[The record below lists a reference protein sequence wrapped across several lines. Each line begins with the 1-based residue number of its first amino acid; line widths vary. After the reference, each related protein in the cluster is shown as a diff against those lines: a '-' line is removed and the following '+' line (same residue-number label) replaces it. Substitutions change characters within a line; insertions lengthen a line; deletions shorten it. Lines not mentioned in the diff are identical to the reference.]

1 MRAFTDMP
9 CGAHTSTK
17 SMSFNVSPTF
27 FRAPVIAGTGPG
39 AKRCFRV
46 EIFFQISA
54 RVWTD

>member
-39 AKRCFRV
+39 AKRCEMVF
-46 EIFFQISA
+46 
-54 RVWTD
+54 